1 MTNSLPNNSLPSGW
15 IAPQNLQCHWASI
28 RQRIVPTWSAG
39 ILAAL
44 LLFGCS
50 DSGTVAESD
59 KSQSNAATE
68 LSNAAEPG
76 ATPVMLNTET
86 ELTEQ
91 NVEQTGKLPAA
102 PQQES
107 SGLMD
112 KAGKLLNGAKQASG
126 QGVAET
132 GKWLKGTWDGATDT
146 TGNAVEGSL
155 DWANQTFKTLKDQG
169 LTTAS
174 STGQWLSEDWQN
186 MESWQYKVLA
196 TSSVPAEQ
204 LEDKLNELGKQ
215 GWECFSIDDQ
225 RMIFKKA
232 SESYLR
238 RLPFKDILRLAPLL
252 NQGK

>member
-1 MTNSLPNNSLPSGW
+1 MNNSKLEDSSKPQSQ
-15 IAPQNLQCHWASI
+15 APLGHAEGLWFSI
-28 RQRIVPTWSAG
+28 NPLA
-39 ILAAL
+39 ILVCSVTVFAVVACC
-44 LLFGCS
+44 GCS
-50 DSGTVAESD
+50 DETVTNDS
-59 KSQSNAATE
+59 ATDSE
-68 LSNAAEPG
+68 MA
-76 ATPVMLNTET
+76 ET
-86 ELTEQ
+86 EVAGESRPTPTALTQQSDE
-91 NVEQTGKLPAA
+91 LPAA
-102 PQQES
+102 AQQES

-112 KAGKLLNGAKQASG
+112 KAGKLLSGAKQASG
-126 QGVAET
+126 KQVEKT
-132 GKWLKGTWDGATDT
+132 GEWIKGAWDGASDS

-174 STGQWLSEDWQN
+174 STGQWLNEDWQN
-186 MESWQYKVLA
+186 MESWQYKVVA
-196 TSSVPAEQ
+196 ANSVPAEE
-204 LEDKLNELGKQ
+204 LETKLNELGKQ

>member
-1 MTNSLPNNSLPSGW
+1 MNILMFKDSSK
-15 IAPQNLQCHWASI
+15 PQSQ
-28 RQRIVPTWSAG
+28 
-39 ILAAL
+39 AL
-44 LLFGCS
+44 LGHAERLWFSVNQLTIVICSVVVIVAATCCGCS
-50 DSGTVAESD
+50 EGTVTSES
-59 KSQSNAATE
+59 ATE
-68 LSNAAEPG
+68 SELS
-76 ATPVMLNTET
+76 ET
-86 ELTEQ
+86 EVASQLEPTPTALIQQSQQSSE
-91 NVEQTGKLPAA
+91 LPVAK
-102 PQQES
+102 QES

-112 KAGKLLNGAKQASG
+112 KAGKLLSGAKQASG
-126 QGVAET
+126 KQVEKT
-132 GKWLKGTWDGATDT
+132 GEWIKGAWDGASDS

-174 STGQWLSEDWQN
+174 STGQWLNEDWQN
-186 MESWQYKVLA
+186 MESWQYKVVA
-196 TSSVPAEQ
+196 ANTVPAEQ
-204 LEDKLNELGKQ
+204 LEAKLNELGKQ

>member
-1 MTNSLPNNSLPSGW
+1 M
-15 IAPQNLQCHWASI
+15 
-28 RQRIVPTWSAG
+28 V
-39 ILAAL
+39 L
-44 LLFGCS
+44 LGGCS
-50 DSGTVAESD
+50 DTSIVNEFDTGPSSVASQESHVSD
-59 KSQSNAATE
+59 
-68 LSNAAEPG
+68 LGP
-76 ATPVMLNTET
+76 TPVAFVAAAKQIQES
-86 ELTEQ
+86 
-91 NVEQTGKLPAA
+91 GDLPE
-102 PQQES
+102 PVQQEP
-107 SGLMD
+107 SGLMGQ
-112 KAGKLLNGAKQASG
+112 ASKLLSGAKEVGG
-126 QGVAET
+126 QQVAET

-146 TGNAVEGSL
+146 TGSAVEGSL
-155 DWANQTFKTLKDQG
+155 GWANQTFKSLKDQG

-196 TSSVPAEQ
+196 ADSVPAVE